1 MSSALATILAIGLL
15 TLPVATSFGAQT
27 VSTGDGPRGDRGNL
41 IAVPLPNSGS
51 VIFNPNGTI
60 AVTVPALVSQ
70 GSASAGAVDGTRSP
84 AERPPADIAPSL
96 STFLDEQLMRARFCL
111 TMEGFLCEPSTP
123 PSGAFNYVDTR
134 VDVRWLAEQAALDT
148 QRDILLPYMVLKSN
162 PPEGLVNL
170 PTYFWV
176 DRATY
181 GGQTYFQEVVLPTP
195 WTVDWDYWVTHTV
208 SRPCPTADDPNA
220 TCTTS
225 TRSQEHHHE
234 DHLDVV
240 NVILTLTP
248 AHYRWTFGDEDRP
261 SAFAHLS
268 NSDEGSADF
277 SNGDGLG
284 VPYSP
289 DVTCCPSLVEHNY
302 HQSSFSVFDQG
313 GFPVHLEA
321 TWTATAMVRATRDGA
336 VVLDETRALQ
346 NRVGNYEMRHQVRE
360 SQPVLVR

>member
-1 MSSALATILAIGLL
+1 MSSALATMLAVGLL
-15 TLPVATSFGAQT
+15 FIPFATSVLAQN
-27 VSTGDGPRGDRGNL
+27 VGTGGPRGDRGNL
-41 IAVPLPNSGS
+41 VAVPLPNSGS

-60 AVTVPALVSQ
+60 AVTSPALVNQ
-70 GSASAGAVDGTRSP
+70 GSASANAGDGGRSASP
-84 AERPPADIAPSL
+84 VGPPLPSIAPSL
-96 STFLDEQLMRARFCL
+96 FTLTDELVLNARFCL
-111 TMEGFLCEPSTP
+111 TLAGLQCEPGTP
-123 PSGAFNYVDTR
+123 PAGAFNYVNTR
-134 VDVRWLAEQAALDT
+134 VDIRWLAEQAALDT
-148 QRDILLPYMVLKSN
+148 QHDILLPGMVLQSN
-162 PPEGLVNL
+162 PPQGLVNL

-181 GGQTYFQEVVLPTP
+181 GGQTYFQQVVLPDP

-208 SRPCPTADDPNA
+208 SGPCPPGGDPTA
-220 TCTTS
+220 TCTTT

-248 AHYRWTFGDEDRP
+248 AHYRWTFGDEGR
-261 SAFAHLS
+261 
-268 NSDEGSADF
+268 ADLARTEAGPAEF
-277 SNGDGLG
+277 SSLDGLG

-289 DVTCCPSLVEHNY
+289 EVHCCASLVQHNY
-302 HQSSFSVFDQG
+302 RQSSFGLFNQG

-346 NRVGNYEMRHQVRE
+346 NRVGNYDMRHQVRE